1 MIQAVTLFGD
11 NWSNFQAIAIP
22 LSHSVFEQLWFP
34 IFLVN
39 EQADKRDLVKAKQK
53 KIL

>member
-11 NWSNFQAIAIP
+11 NWLNFQAIAIP

>member
-1 MIQAVTLFGD
+1 MQAVD
-11 NWSNFQAIAIP
+11 P
-22 LSHSVFEQLWFP
+22 FP

-39 EQADKRDLVKAKQK
+39 EQADKHDLVKAKQK